1 MDSKAK
7 KKLEVLQKRLAQLRQ
22 QLAGAVKQN
31 DDPEELVRLRRE
43 VEAAEAEVRRLKES

>member
-7 KKLEVLQKRLAQLRQ
+7 KKLDLLQRRLDKLRQ
-22 QLAGAVKQN
+22 QLSGAVKQN
-31 DDPEELVRLRRE
+31 DDPQDVVRLRGE